1 MRKIKRLTSLILCAF
16 LVATAF
22 ASCDSAKSGG
32 NGGNNGEEIPETE
45 VVNEITLPI
54 SEDGATFDMWVI
66 WSNTYIESLNENT
79 AVQLMEEKTGVTI
92 NYTCI
97 PTEAGTEKFGLLLA
111 SNEYPDMIN
120 MGEDQVTYPG
130 GGDKA
135 IDDGVYVDLTNYVE
149 TYMPN
154 YRNYRANDELLN
166 KMTLTDQGRM
176 YYIAMLRADSDANIS
191 PEPAWVGMTIR
202 QDWLDDLGLEM
213 PETISDWETVL
224 TAFKDEKG
232 AEAPLMIGPTG
243 TVTTEAFT
251 SAYGVLS
258 GFYMKDATTVGY
270 GPCEEGYRQW
280 IELFRDWYAKGL
292 IDPNFISNNAAMVIP
307 TEYGATGKTGAGSN
321 IWGLTRK
328 YYYEMGS
335 TDDENIDFVAVKAPT
350 LNEGETAQYKYVSY
364 PVSHKIAVTTACEDL
379 PTLLKWMDYQYTR
392 EGMLINAYGTEGE
405 TYTMVDDEP
414 VYTEIM
420 LHPTEDDGLLG
431 VTSGDRLAIYARGD
445 GVGLVPWDRW
455 DQAYEEDKRS
465 CIFVWDAD
473 ETSLALPQVTMTEEE
488 GNEYNP
494 IFAQIQTLVQEKTVA
509 YIMGTESMDTYDDF
523 LSSLQSLNIERCIE
537 IQQAAFDRYN
547 AR

>member
-1 MRKIKRLTSLILCAF
+1 
-16 LVATAF
+16 
-22 ASCDSAKSGG
+22 
-32 NGGNNGEEIPETE
+32 
-45 VVNEITLPI
+45 
-54 SEDGATFDMWVI
+54 
-66 WSNTYIESLNENT
+66 
-79 AVQLMEEKTGVTI
+79 
-92 NYTCI
+92 
-97 PTEAGTEKFGLLLA
+97 
-111 SNEYPDMIN
+111 
-120 MGEDQVTYPG
+120 
-130 GGDKA
+130 
-135 IDDGVYVDLTNYVE
+135 
-149 TYMPN
+149 
-154 YRNYRANDELLN
+154 
-166 KMTLTDQGRM
+166 
-176 YYIAMLRADSDANIS
+176 
-191 PEPAWVGMTIR
+191 
-202 QDWLDDLGLEM
+202 
-213 PETISDWETVL
+213 
-224 TAFKDEKG
+224 
-232 AEAPLMIGPTG
+232 MIGPTG
-243 TVTTEAFT
+243 TVLTEAFT

-292 IDPNFISNNAAMVIP
+292 IDPNFISNNASMVIP

-335 TDDENIDFVAVKAPT
+335 TDDANIDFVAVKAPT

-364 PVSHKIAVTTACEDL
+364 PVSHKIAVTTACEDI

-405 TYTMVDDEP
+405 TYTMVDNEP
-414 VYTEIM
+414 VYTDIM

-465 CIFVWDAD
+465 CIYVWDAD
-473 ETSLALPQVTMTEEE
+473 ETSLARPQVTMTEDE

-523 LSSLQSLNIERCIE
+523 LASLKSLNIDRCIE